1 METLKMRAKRIV
13 IESPALAKEI
23 ARQLRTEPA
32 GLTDR
37 QMKALNFL
45 RDFHDKHGLSPT
57 YSETAEALGVSRTA
71 AFDLI
76 HRLQERGHVQMLSNR
91 CRSIVLMDGVAA

>member
-1 METLKMRAKRIV
+1 MRAKRIV
-13 IESPALAKEI
+13 VESPALAKEI
-23 ARQLRTEPA
+23 ARQLRSDPS
-32 GLTDR
+32 GLTVR
-37 QMKALNFL
+37 QTKALEFL

-91 CRSIVLMDGVAA
+91 CRSIILVEDRAA